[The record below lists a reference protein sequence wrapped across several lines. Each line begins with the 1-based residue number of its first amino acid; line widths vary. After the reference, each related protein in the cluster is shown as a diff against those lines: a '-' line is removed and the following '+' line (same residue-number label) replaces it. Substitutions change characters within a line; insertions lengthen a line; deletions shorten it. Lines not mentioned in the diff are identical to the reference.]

1 MWFSKVP
8 GYIFD
13 KQKTPYLT
21 EAKDL
26 TLAQS
31 QYELAAYG
39 VFVGSLYGIVGLA
52 ASLTYFKNNDPIY
65 LGWLIAS
72 VAVMYSIFAVLRKY
86 ELIGSYIISVAPSV
100 IVAYSLFEAFKNNSS
115 FLTLTIFLCLFLL
128 SLKYG
133 WRVSRIVAW
142 QRFNG
147 EFEVD
152 NNNTKKKA

>member
-31 QYELAAYG
+31 QYELVAYG
-39 VFVGSLYGIVGLA
+39 VFVGTLYGIIGLA
-52 ASLTYFKNNDPIY
+52 ATLAFFENNHLLY
-65 LGWLIAS
+65 LLWITAS
-72 VAVMYSIFAVLRKY
+72 VAVIYSIFSVIRKY
-86 ELIGSYIISVAPSV
+86 ELIASYIISIAPPIVVAFCS
-100 IVAYSLFEAFKNNSS
+100 YQAFLKKSS

-128 SLKYG
+128 TSKYS
-133 WRVSRIVAW
+133 WRVIKIVFW
-142 QRFNG
+142 QRH
-147 EFEVD
+147 
-152 NNNTKKKA
+152 NNYSEINVKKKA

>member
-52 ASLTYFKNNDPIY
+52 ATLTYFKNNDPIY
-65 LGWLIAS
+65 LGWLVAS
-72 VAVMYSIFAVLRKY
+72 VAVIYSIFAVVRKY
-86 ELIGSYIISVAPSV
+86 ELIGSYIISVAPWKYILDLSKSNV
-100 IVAYSLFEAFKNNSS
+100 SIQNAHFG
-115 FLTLTIFLCLFLL
+115 LTIISKNCRKIAVL
-128 SLKYG
+128 SDFQIFQKM
-133 WRVSRIVAW
+133 SSKS
-142 QRFNG
+142 
-147 EFEVD
+147 EFCV
-152 NNNTKKKA
+152 